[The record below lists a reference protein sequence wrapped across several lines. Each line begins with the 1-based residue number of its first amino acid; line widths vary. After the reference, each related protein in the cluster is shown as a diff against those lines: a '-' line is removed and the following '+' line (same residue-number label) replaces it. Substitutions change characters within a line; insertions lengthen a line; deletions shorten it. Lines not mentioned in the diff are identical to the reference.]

1 MSSELPCLCM
11 PQLPFWL
18 SRWKEELLLFLLLA
32 ATFAI
37 VSMAEVL
44 HSHFLC
50 PGRCSCISRIAPCP
64 INCIRYRFSQSF
76 SFTRSWV
83 PCFFRD
89 FLGSWGE
96 MLLAL
101 GSIRQL
107 AHFQGQLLDRSALW
121 HNQIKSISCNYL
133 GLHFSC
139 RINIGPELWLGWAFF
154 LCLGWQGLRI
164 AAWEFFILG
173 WSSINHW
180 VKL

>member
-1 MSSELPCLCM
+1 MPGIIKDHPTGKRKSRRRRWTAAAAGKEDQRCMSASLFIQEM
-11 PQLPFWL
+11 MQNVIRVTGIQRPQLPFWL

-96 MLLAL
+96 MLLP
-101 GSIRQL
+101 
-107 AHFQGQLLDRSALW
+107 SA
-121 HNQIKSISCNYL
+121 
-133 GLHFSC
+133 
-139 RINIGPELWLGWAFF
+139 
-154 LCLGWQGLRI
+154 
-164 AAWEFFILG
+164 
-173 WSSINHW
+173 
-180 VKL
+180 

>member
-1 MSSELPCLCM
+1 MPGIIKDHPTGKRKSRRRRWTAAAAGKEDQRCMSAPFSFRRWCKMSSELPCLCM

-96 MLLAL
+96 MLLP
-101 GSIRQL
+101 
-107 AHFQGQLLDRSALW
+107 SA
-121 HNQIKSISCNYL
+121 
-133 GLHFSC
+133 
-139 RINIGPELWLGWAFF
+139 
-154 LCLGWQGLRI
+154 
-164 AAWEFFILG
+164 
-173 WSSINHW
+173 
-180 VKL
+180 